1 MLNPRKSKPARP
13 STSSSVWAIKVNA
26 SPPVQRQLK
35 AWLKAGVMEGGELFP
50 IAEGTMQGATVS
62 PLLANIAL
70 HGLETAIVSSF
81 PQRNPPLV
89 VRYADDFVVLHSEQR
104 IVEQCAVIA
113 QDWLKPM
120 GLELKASKT
129 RRAHTLDEV
138 DGQTGFDF
146 LGFNI

>member
-1 MLNPRKSKPARP
+1 
-13 STSSSVWAIKVNA
+13 
-26 SPPVQRQLK
+26 
-35 AWLKAGVMEGGELFP
+35 
-50 IAEGTMQGATVS
+50 MQGATVS

-81 PQRNPPLV
+81 PRGSQPLV

-104 IVEQCAVIA
+104 IVEECAVIA

-120 GLELKASKT
+120 GLELKTSKT
-129 RRAHTLDEV
+129 RMAHTLDEV

-146 LGFNI
+146 LGACRNNP

>member
-1 MLNPRKSKPARP
+1 
-13 STSSSVWAIKVNA
+13 
-26 SPPVQRQLK
+26 
-35 AWLKAGVMEGGELFP
+35 
-50 IAEGTMQGATVS
+50 MQGATVS

-81 PQRNPPLV
+81 PRGNQPLV

-104 IVEQCAVIA
+104 IAEECAVIA

-129 RRAHTLDEV
+129 RMAHTLEEV
-138 DGQTGFDF
+138 DGQARFDF
-146 LGFNI
+146 LGFNIRQYSIRRGKSPDVSPRVARLLQKQQVTASNAGFTSAMETSWRLPTLTRS